1 MLPIPR
7 HAGCGVWRR
16 LTVLAAVACVLCG
29 ALVRGQEPAP
39 FVRRSSAPLPL
50 STDRRI
56 IRQQRVDVAAPV
68 LLADVNRSLVLQ
80 LDLFVDVTFRALRT
94 RLDAT
99 VGGTSWTGVLEGY
112 PGSSVAFAIV
122 GNTLVGHVTSPFG
135 VFNIEQAPDGGYI
148 VQQIDESALSLG
160 EQDARVSPPDPN
172 VSAPRAATTRA
183 VDSGAVLDLMVLY
196 SQDALAGWGSEAR
209 ARATIDVLVADTNQ
223 ALRVSGAATSVRL
236 VHAGVVSYEETG
248 DSSVDISRLRSATDG
263 FLDEVHPL
271 RDLHAADTVM
281 LVTELLDP
289 AACGRAYVLGAR
301 SLATSAFSWVGR
313 RCTATSR
320 PFAHE
325 LGHTLG
331 VAHDWY
337 ETTISGAF
345 VYSKGYVSI
354 PGRFMDVMAASN
366 LCTDVGVT
374 CARPMRYSNP
384 ALTYDGRPTG
394 VPAGTNVSCT
404 PANRDN
410 PECDA
415 DAAATISLM
424 APVVAAFRNSEDALS
439 ARQILPGGSKRSPN
453 GRYRLALQ
461 TDGNLVL
468 YDDEVGVDLWSTGTE
483 GTVVRQ
489 ALMQTDGNF
498 VIYDAGGAAI
508 WSTGTQGH
516 QGARLAVQDDGNLV
530 VYRAD
535 GLAVWAR

>member
-1 MLPIPR
+1 M
-7 HAGCGVWRR
+7 
-16 LTVLAAVACVLCG
+16 
-29 ALVRGQEPAP
+29 
-39 FVRRSSAPLPL
+39 
-50 STDRRI
+50 
-56 IRQQRVDVAAPV
+56 
-68 LLADVNRSLVLQ
+68 
-80 LDLFVDVTFRALRT
+80 
-94 RLDAT
+94 
-99 VGGTSWTGVLEGY
+99 
-112 PGSSVAFAIV
+112 
-122 GNTLVGHVTSPFG
+122 
-135 VFNIEQAPDGGYI
+135 
-148 VQQIDESALSLG
+148 
-160 EQDARVSPPDPN
+160 
-172 VSAPRAATTRA
+172 
-183 VDSGAVLDLMVLY
+183 
-196 SQDALAGWGSEAR
+196 
-209 ARATIDVLVADTNQ
+209 
-223 ALRVSGAATSVRL
+223 
-236 VHAGVVSYEETG
+236 HAGVVSYEETG

-394 VPAGTNVSCT
+394 VPAGTNVTCT

-468 YDDEVGVDLWSTGTE
+468 YDDEVGVNLWSTGTE